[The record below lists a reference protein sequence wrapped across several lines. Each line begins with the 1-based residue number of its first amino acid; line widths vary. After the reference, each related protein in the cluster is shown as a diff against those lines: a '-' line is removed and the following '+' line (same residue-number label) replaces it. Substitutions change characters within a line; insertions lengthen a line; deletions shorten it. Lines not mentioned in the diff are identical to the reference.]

1 MTLLCNLFFIFVPA
15 VLLKNHNH
23 ILSAMS
29 TYQKI
34 LDDLKAAMKQKDQ
47 HRLDVL
53 RSLKSAIFE
62 KEVSERK
69 DGKAELSEDDVVNVI
84 MKAAKQRKDSIEQ
97 YNEAGRTDLA
107 DNEEKE
113 LQIIESYLPEMMS
126 EDEIT
131 SIVEEAINNT
141 GASGPQDMGKVMGQ
155 VMPKVK
161 GKADGSV
168 VNRIVK
174 EKLTS

>member
-1 MTLLCNLFFIFVPA
+1 MA
-15 VLLKNHNH
+15 
-23 ILSAMS
+23 

-34 LDDLKAAMKQKDQ
+34 LDDIKTAMKQKEQ

-69 DGKAELSEDDVVNVI
+69 DGKAELSDEDVVNVI
-84 MKAAKQRKDSIEQ
+84 MKAAKQRKDSIQQ
-97 YNEAGRTDLA
+97 YREAGRDDLA

-113 LQIIESYLPEMMS
+113 LKIIESYLPEMMS
-126 EDEIT
+126 EDDIKQ
-131 SIVEEAINNT
+131 IVQEAIDST

-161 GKADGSV
+161 GKADGAQ

-174 EKLTS
+174 ELLNA